1 MWKLSTLLLAGVAVS
16 ALTAATAPAQA
27 GVCPATGTTVSTCNL
42 FYNFHANGS
51 ITTSGLGGSYDFAGH
66 EDSLIGVVNNSTK
79 TVTSI
84 TLSGSNIFGFDGD
97 GIGLYPGSGTNAF
110 DTSFG
115 SYGGTDAFFTNIM
128 SNNGPGTVN
137 FIGGIAP
144 GATGY
149 FSLEEPVSISAPPT
163 VTGTPEPATW
173 AMMLLGFAGL
183 GFAGY
188 RASRKTPAFGV

>member
-1 MWKLSTLLLAGVAVS
+1 
-16 ALTAATAPAQA
+16 
-27 GVCPATGTTVSTCNL
+27 L

-51 ITTSGLGGSYDFAGH
+51 ITTSGAGGSYDFAGA
-66 EDSLIGVVNNSTK
+66 EDSLIGVVNNSTH
-79 TVTSI
+79 TISSI
-84 TLSGSNIFGFDGD
+84 SLNGGSVGIFGFDGD
-97 GIGLYPGSGTNAF
+97 GIGTYPGSGTNPF

-115 SYGGTDAFFTNIM
+115 AYGGTDAFFTNIVG
-128 SNNGPGTVN
+128 NVGTVN

-149 FSLEEPVSISAPPT
+149 FSLEEPVSISAPPS
-163 VTGTPEPATW
+163 VVGTPEPATW